1 MRSSTSTPGI
11 SSEVAELKEMVKAL
25 LLDKKNQSPAPTP
38 VKAVEETAAN
48 YNQGNTGYR
57 AQISNQI
64 RPPGFPP
71 VQNNHVQNQGNN
83 QNRYNQNRGNFNQA
97 PTYQPPVNQG
107 QVYRP
112 QVVQPPAYQAPA
124 YQAPAPQIQEFPLAP
139 VVAPPWIRRR
149 PAILVRP
156 GDAIPFGRLYR
167 THLNGSRKLL
177 TARKRVGPI
186 PTRRLTWRRVSHH
199 SSDRQSSPDSSSSSS
214 PSDHSLF
221 GHTPPDTTDADS
233 STPQRFVHRSLA
245 GRHTSLDLSSP
256 SSSHLTRDFGP
267 ATAFGKPSPIH
278 VSRSIAPTPADL
290 LPPRKRFR
298 DLYLPEDSGE
308 EHMKVDIADAEAVAD
323 VGISEGVVAHL
334 EDGVR
339 MGFEIAASDV
349 REDDEYSESSRGGIP
364 DLEDTIY
371 DIFHY
376 MSEVRIDRITEIETT
391 QRQLARDLSNRREKR
406 DGSRCNQPLAVI
418 LFGVIPAIIPV
429 TPEVPIVPSDP
440 IVTPE
445 VRAVPVVSPTR
456 VLDLVDYS
464 SSSDSDP
471 SEDSLPPVPDL
482 PLVSPFLCS
491 DDSEADGES
500 EPAEQRPVSSS
511 HDTLALLS
519 EFPLAPVVAPPWIRR
534 RPAILVRP
542 GDAIPFGRLYRTH
555 LNGSRKLLTARKRVG
570 PIPTRRL
577 TWRRVSHH
585 SSDRQSSPDSSSS
598 SSPSDHSLFGHTPPD
613 TTDADSSTP
622 QRFVHRSLARTPRR
636 SEAFRR
642 WRSAPLSTP
651 YPPTTLESS
660 LGSSSERSLDLSSP
674 SSRPSH
680 KRCRSPTASVPSPL
694 LVTERFRD
702 LYLPEDSGEEHM
714 KVDIADAEAVADVE
728 SAQHDR
734 DRSISIGYL
743 VDSSESSRRG
753 ETDSKRVDFKNSVE
767 SKFEPHLY
775 ESIKDARS
783 RDQDP
788 LLRGDR
794 LNGEVD
800 ETILEGSSLEA
811 WSANMSTTYHPQTD
825 GQSERTIQTLEDML
839 RACVMDFGKGWD
851 RHLPLVE
858 FSYNNSYHT
867 SIKAAL
873 FEALDGRKCRSPIC
887 WAEVGDAQL
896 TSLEIVH
903 ETTKKII
910 QIKKKIE
917 AVRDRQKSY
926 TDRRRKPLEF
936 EVGDKF
942 MLKVSPWK
950 GVIRFGKPVG

>member
-1 MRSSTSTPGI
+1 MKTAPIISI
-11 SSEVAELKEMVKAL
+11 SSDSSEESVGSHAPRVILFGAIPAIIPVIPEVPIVPADPIVTPEVGAVPVVSPTGV
-25 LLDKKNQSPAPTP
+25 LDLVDYSSSSDSDPS
-38 VKAVEETAAN
+38 ED
-48 YNQGNTGYR
+48 
-57 AQISNQI
+57 SL
-64 RPPGFPP
+64 PP
-71 VQNNHVQNQGNN
+71 VPDLPLVSPFLCSDDSEADGESEPAEQRPVSSSHDTL
-83 QNRYNQNRGNFNQA
+83 A
-97 PTYQPPVNQG
+97 PLS
-107 QVYRP
+107 
-112 QVVQPPAYQAPA
+112 
-124 YQAPAPQIQEFPLAP
+124 EFPLAP
-139 VVAPPWIRRR
+139 VVAPPRIRRR

-156 GDAIPFGRLYR
+156 GEAIPFGRLYR

-245 GRHTSLDLSSP
+245 RTPRRSEAFRRWRSAPLSTPYPPTTLESSLGSSSERSLDLSSP
-256 SSSHLTRDFGP
+256 SSRPSHKRCRSP
-267 ATAFGKPSPIH
+267 TASVPSPIH

-570 PIPTRRL
+570 
-577 TWRRVSHH
+577 
-585 SSDRQSSPDSSSS
+585 
-598 SSPSDHSLFGHTPPD
+598 
-613 TTDADSSTP
+613 
-622 QRFVHRSLARTPRR
+622 
-636 SEAFRR
+636 
-642 WRSAPLSTP
+642 
-651 YPPTTLESS
+651 
-660 LGSSSERSLDLSSP
+660 
-674 SSRPSH
+674 
-680 KRCRSPTASVPSPL
+680 
-694 LVTERFRD
+694 
-702 LYLPEDSGEEHM
+702 
-714 KVDIADAEAVADVE
+714 
-728 SAQHDR
+728 
-734 DRSISIGYL
+734 
-743 VDSSESSRRG
+743 
-753 ETDSKRVDFKNSVE
+753 
-767 SKFEPHLY
+767 
-775 ESIKDARS
+775 
-783 RDQDP
+783 
-788 LLRGDR
+788 
-794 LNGEVD
+794 
-800 ETILEGSSLEA
+800 
-811 WSANMSTTYHPQTD
+811 
-825 GQSERTIQTLEDML
+825 
-839 RACVMDFGKGWD
+839 
-851 RHLPLVE
+851 
-858 FSYNNSYHT
+858 
-867 SIKAAL
+867 
-873 FEALDGRKCRSPIC
+873 
-887 WAEVGDAQL
+887 
-896 TSLEIVH
+896 
-903 ETTKKII
+903 
-910 QIKKKIE
+910 
-917 AVRDRQKSY
+917 
-926 TDRRRKPLEF
+926 
-936 EVGDKF
+936 
-942 MLKVSPWK
+942 
-950 GVIRFGKPVG
+950 